1 MIFSFKSLSLGDY
14 TVECDNDDDH
24 YLDFAG
30 FCNCGASHTANPL
43 YEGLDCFCFYND
55 VGDDGNVGDQPAIN
69 QIHSNFEFNLIYI
82 SKIM

>member
-1 MIFSFKSLSLGDY
+1 MTFSFKSLSLGDY

-43 YEGLDCFCFYND
+43 YEGLDCFWFCNDVGDDDD
-55 VGDDGNVGDQPAIN
+55 VGDDGNVGDLQSACN
-69 QIHSNFEFNLIYI
+69 KLDSFEFWI
-82 SKIM
+82 